1 MASIHSVVEDDGRA
15 SNPVEHGIGKENNA
29 GVSVGVASEAASAD
43 ADEIKSGQSSK
54 QVRNSKGWD
63 GKLRVDRRALRS
75 MQTGR
80 DDGAEYEGRGKGDSE
95 EEEEEDE
102 DDDDDSSGED
112 EVAGR
117 ADGGVGDG
125 DGVTA
130 VVPPAETG
138 VGNSRVEVKDG
149 EEIEADEG

>member
-1 MASIHSVVEDDGRA
+1 MASIHSIVGDDARA
-15 SNPVEHGIGKENNA
+15 SNPVEHGNGKENNA
-29 GVSVGVASEAASAD
+29 GVSVGVASEAASTD
-43 ADEIKSGQSSK
+43 ADESKPNQSSK

-80 DDGAEYEGRGKGDSE
+80 DDGAEYGGKEKGDSE
-95 EEEEEDE
+95 EEEEEE

-112 EVAGR
+112 EAAGR

-125 DGVTA
+125 DGITA